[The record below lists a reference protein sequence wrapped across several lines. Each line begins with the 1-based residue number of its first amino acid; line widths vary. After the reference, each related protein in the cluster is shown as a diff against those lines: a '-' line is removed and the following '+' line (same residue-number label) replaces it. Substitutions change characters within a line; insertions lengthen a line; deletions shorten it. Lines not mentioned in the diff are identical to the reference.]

1 MVSPPLETTVTP
13 EAPLTVTLS
22 DLFSW
27 FKGGFGCG
35 LLIDCLRGPGCHKEG
50 FEDPRSLETEADTE
64 RGPEREPG
72 VANLDISDGVVG
84 VMEDNGEKGRIC
96 FGKDGVE
103 EERQTAA
110 SDGTTNQ
117 RRAASSEEKATV

>member
-1 MVSPPLETTVTP
+1 MTP

-117 RRAASSEEKATV
+117 RRAATSEEKATV

>member
-1 MVSPPLETTVTP
+1 MTP
-13 EAPLTVTLS
+13 EALLTVTLS
-22 DLFSW
+22 DLFSG

-35 LLIDCLRGPGCHKEG
+35 LLIDCLRGPGCHNEG
-50 FEDPRSLETEADTE
+50 FEDPKSLETEAVTE

-72 VANLDISDGVVG
+72 VADLVVSDDVGG
-84 VMEDNGEKGRIC
+84 VMEDNGEKGGIC
-96 FGKDGVE
+96 LGREGLE

-117 RRAASSEEKATV
+117 RRAATSEEKATV